1 MPTPAAHFGYSS
13 FSLGFERMTDK
24 TILTVRMNGPFCLLG
39 KDGTD
44 HTPRN
49 RKAQALI
56 ALLATSPA
64 LRRSRP
70 WLQDKLWSQSSS
82 ERGNASL
89 RQTLTAIRK
98 SLHEHGEILVAS
110 RLDVSLN
117 PDLVKVDW
125 DKSPEGMERG
135 FLEGIDVADP
145 EFEDWLRTMRRSG
158 RVRPEIVVAP
168 LSDKPRWKV
177 AVGCEPNSQTSAA
190 TLGCIDMIEQILR
203 EQGEL
208 ELTENPKDETADRL
222 VHVTLRAV
230 PGPQGTAALR
240 LMATDPQLNRQIWAE
255 TWMVPANFQPGGQDV
270 NLMAMVFRLQSELT
284 RYMAQ
289 VHNLIGTNAC
299 PPLVLGA
306 AIPRIFSFQPT
317 ELDRAAQMLSEN
329 MDSHNAAQFLGWQ
342 AQIAVI
348 NLIEQFTDAPEAC
361 IESGKMLAAKAIE
374 ADPMNSVVLSTA
386 ANARVLLDRGDA
398 SSGGDLAQ
406 LAVRVNPANPF
417 AWWAY
422 SNVSI
427 YAQQHD
433 DALKSA
439 RIASRLAAL
448 TPLQFWCDFQL
459 GLAALTVGDL
469 DTAKRALETSASLA
483 PQFRPPRRYLLAIYA
498 HRREIEKAARM
509 VVQLKKLE
517 PSFSLDGFV
526 NDPKYPVSVV
536 RKENMLTWSSF
547 QDLTSAV

>member
-1 MPTPAAHFGYSS
+1 
-13 FSLGFERMTDK
+13 MTEK
-24 TILTVRMNGPFCLLG
+24 TILTVQMNGPFCLLG
-39 KDGTD
+39 QDGTD

-64 LRRSRP
+64 LRRNRP
-70 WLQDKLWSQSSS
+70 WLQDKLWSQSTND
-82 ERGNASL
+82 RGNASL

-98 SLHEHGEILVAS
+98 SLQDLGEVLLTS
-110 RLDVSLN
+110 RLDVGLN
-117 PDLVKVDW
+117 PDLVRVDW

-145 EFEDWLRTMRRSG
+145 EFEDWLRTMRHSG
-158 RVRPEIVVAP
+158 RARPQLVAAP
-168 LSDKPRWKV
+168 FSDKPRWKV
-177 AVGCEPNSQTSAA
+177 ALGCEENSILSPT
-190 TLGCIDMIEQILR
+190 TLGCLDMIEQILR

-208 ELTENPKDETADRL
+208 ELTENPKDDTADRL
-222 VHVTLRAV
+222 VQVMLRIV
-230 PGPQGTAALR
+230 PGPENTAALR
-240 LMATDPQLNRQIWAE
+240 LSAHDPQLNRKIWAE
-255 TWMVPANFQPGGQDV
+255 TWMIPAGFQPGSQDV
-270 NLMAMVFRLQSELT
+270 NLMALVFRLQSELT

-289 VHNLIGTNAC
+289 ARNLIGTDSC

-306 AIPRIFSFQPT
+306 AIPRIFSFQPS
-317 ELDRAAQMLSEN
+317 ELDLAARMLSEN

-361 IESGKMLAAKAIE
+361 IERGKMLAAKAVE

-417 AWWAY
+417 AWWAF

-427 YAQQHD
+427 YAGQHS

-459 GLAALTVGDL
+459 GLAALSLGDVE
-469 DTAKRALETSASLA
+469 TAKRALETSASLA

-498 HRREIEKAARM
+498 HHREIEKAARM

-526 NDPKYPVSVV
+526 NDPQYPVSLV
-536 RKENMLTWSSF
+536 RRENMLTWSSY
-547 QDLTSAV
+547 QDLTSA

>member
-1 MPTPAAHFGYSS
+1 
-13 FSLGFERMTDK
+13 
-24 TILTVRMNGPFCLLG
+24 MNGPFCLMAQ
-39 KDGTD
+39 DGSD

-49 RKAQALI
+49 RKAQALL
-56 ALLATSPA
+56 ALLATSPS

-70 WLQDKLWSQSSS
+70 WLQDKLWSQSSN

-98 SLHEHGEILVAS
+98 SLNGTVEVLTTS
-110 RLDVSLN
+110 RLDVGLN
-117 PDLVKVDW
+117 REAVRVQW

-145 EFEDWLRTMRRSG
+145 EFEDWLRTMRHSG
-158 RVRPEIVVAP
+158 RARPQPLSAP
-168 LSDKPRWKV
+168 VSDKPRWKV
-177 AVGCEPNSQTSAA
+177 ALSCDSADLPTPA
-190 TLGCIDMIEQILR
+190 TLGCLDMIEQILR

-208 ELTENPKDETADRL
+208 ELTEDPKDESADRL
-222 VHVTLRAV
+222 VHVSLRLLA
-230 PGPQGTAALR
+230 GQGETAALR
-240 LMATDPQLNRQIWAE
+240 LSATDPQLNRQIWAE
-255 TWMVPANFQPGGQDV
+255 TWMIPIGFQPGNQDV
-270 NLMAMVFRLQSELT
+270 NMMALVFRLQSELT

-289 VHNLIGTNAC
+289 TRNLIGTDAC

-306 AIPRIFSFQPT
+306 AIPRIFSFQPS
-317 ELDRAAQMLSEN
+317 ELDLAARMLSEN

-361 IESGKMLAAKAIE
+361 IERGKMLAAKAIE

-386 ANARVLLDRGDA
+386 ANARVLLDRGDT

-427 YAQQHD
+427 YAGNTS

-459 GLAALTVGDL
+459 GLAALAVGDL
-469 DTAKRALETSASLA
+469 EVAKRALETSASLA

-498 HRREIEKAARM
+498 HHGELEKASRM

-526 NDPKYPVSVV
+526 NDPLYPISLV

-547 QDLTSAV
+547 QDLTSVV